1 MCSVDAYAVIL
12 SLCISV
18 PATELS
24 DVTCLLGSG
33 QCLSVACCLQAIFN
47 AVPNCSLDSSTAA
60 LNSLLSSN
68 SQNNTFFQLPFNCTT
83 PVPVWR
89 TSSDAIQ
96 DTLYCGFKQVQLLS
110 KLQQSFMD
118 GSSTS
123 LAVYR
128 QCALNDA
135 VPTRVFQCRLTKSGP
150 FKPHSACK
158 H

>member
-1 MCSVDAYAVIL
+1 MCSVDTYAVIL

-24 DVTCLLGSG
+24 DVTCLLGSR

-47 AVPNCSLDSSTAA
+47 VVPNCSSDSSTAA

-68 SQNNTFFQLPFNCTT
+68 SQKNTFFQLPFNCTM

-110 KLQQSFMD
+110 KLHQSFVN
-118 GSSTS
+118 GPSTS
-123 LAVYR
+123 LAVYP
-128 QCALNDA
+128 QCAGTHTVA
-135 VPTRVFQCRLTKSGP
+135 TQEFPCRLIKSGP
-150 FKPHSACK
+150 FIPHSMGR